1 MRVGLLL
8 AAALSVVSLLAVS
21 GSAPGAE
28 SAFRRTVVARGL
40 VEPVQVTAP
49 RSEARRLYV
58 VEQRG
63 TIRVI
68 DRGKLRSGF
77 FLDVR
82 KSVVAGGEQGLL
94 GLAFDP
100 KYATNRF
107 IYVNYTDSDGDT
119 KVVRFKTNGARA
131 IPGSA
136 LVLLSVDQPY
146 ANHNGGGVAFG
157 PDGGLYVGTGDG
169 GSGGDPENR
178 AQNVQSPLGKML
190 RLDVSRP
197 GSEPEIV
204 GLGLRN
210 PWRYSFDRLTGDL
223 YIGDVGQGD
232 VEEIDYTP
240 RLSAGL
246 ENYGWDLF
254 EGSRR
259 FEEKAAGP
267 GKLVFPVY
275 EYTHQRG
282 CTVVGGYVYRGK
294 ARPAERGRYTF
305 GDYCSG
311 VVWSM
316 RVNGGKAAGVR
327 TERFEIRA
335 SPRSARTQR
344 ASSMR
349 RHTRASC
356 TGSHRHKGSDPTG
369 LSPCQLAR
377 RRTRGGACPSAA

>member
-1 MRVGLLL
+1 MRVGLVL
-8 AAALSVVSLLAVS
+8 ATALSVVSLLVVS
-21 GSAPGAE
+21 GSALGAE
-28 SAFRRTVVARGL
+28 SAFRRVVVARGL

-49 RSEARRLYV
+49 LSEARRLYV

-63 TIRVI
+63 TIRVV

-82 KSVVAGGEQGLL
+82 DSVVAGGEQGLL

-107 IYVNYTDSDGDT
+107 IYVNYTDEAGDT
-119 KVVRFKTNGARA
+119 KVVRYRTNGSRA

-136 LVLLSVDQPY
+136 LVLLSIDQPY

-178 AQNVQSPLGKML
+178 AQNTQSLLGKML

-197 GSEPEIV
+197 GSAPEIV

-210 PWRYSFDRLTGDL
+210 PWRYSFDRRTGDL

-232 VEEIDYTP
+232 VEEVDYTP
-240 RLSAGL
+240 RVSAGL
-246 ENYGWDLF
+246 ENYGWDIF
-254 EGSRR
+254 EGSRP
-259 FEEKAAGP
+259 FEDKTAGP
-267 GKLVFPVY
+267 GRLVFPIY
-275 EYTHQRG
+275 EYSHQRG

-294 ARPAERGRYTF
+294 ARPSERGRYTL

-311 VVWSM
+311 VVWSL
-316 RVNGGKAAGVR
+316 RISGGKAVGVR
-327 TERFEIRA
+327 TERFKIPSLTSFGEDA
-335 SPRSARTQR
+335 AGELYAT
-344 ASSMR
+344 
-349 RHTRASC
+349 
-356 TGSHRHKGSDPTG
+356 SHEGVLYRIS
-369 LSPCQLAR
+369 
-377 RRTRGGACPSAA
+377 